1 MKKIVIQGGNKLKGD
16 VYIEGSKNASLALI
30 AASLLSKDKVIIQN
44 VPKIQDVFDLIEII
58 KDLNVTIDFIS
69 NVLIIDSSNIRYSPL
84 KNPIVKNL
92 RASYYLMGVMLAL
105 FNKCE
110 IYFPG
115 GCNLGNRPIDMHISS
130 FQKLGVETRFKNELY
145 CFELIKPKNTIVKF
159 NKKSVG
165 ATINLLLLAS
175 TYEKVKI
182 KNISIEPEVMQV
194 IEALTL
200 MGVQI
205 KLDNDDCVVYGRKN
219 KHGFMISV
227 IPDRIEA
234 GTYALIGAALAE
246 ELHIRN
252 ININHLQYLLDLF
265 DDINVKYTNTINELV
280 VYKSKNIKGIKIKT
294 NPYPGFPTDLQQPL
308 TALLTIARE
317 DSVIEETIY
326 KDRVAHIY
334 ELNKM
339 NAHIDINGSSFII
352 KGNSKL
358 KGTILVG
365 KDLRGTASLVLAAL
379 VADGKSEILG
389 VKYLDRGY
397 SNLITNLKSLGAH
410 IDIYEMD

>member
-1 MKKIVIQGGNKLKGD
+1 MKKIVIQGGNNLKGD

-30 AASLLSKDKVIIQN
+30 ATSLLSKDKVIIQN

-58 KDLNVTIDFIS
+58 KDLNVTVDFIS

-92 RASYYLMGVMLAL
+92 RASYYLMGVMLSL

-130 FQKLGVETRFKNELY
+130 FQKLGVETRFENELY
-145 CFELIKPKNTIVKF
+145 CFELIKPKNTTVKF

-165 ATINLLLLAS
+165 ATINSLLLAS

-252 ININHLQYLLDLF
+252 ININHLQYLLELF
-265 DDINVKYTNTINELV
+265 DNINVKYINTTNELIV
-280 VYKSKNIKGIKIKT
+280 FGSNNIKGIEIKT
-294 NPYPGFPTDLQQPL
+294 GPYPGFPTDLQQPL
-308 TALLTIARE
+308 TALLTKAKTK
-317 DSVIEETIY
+317 SVIEETIY
-326 KDRVAHIY
+326 KDRIAHIK

-339 NAHIDINGSSFII
+339 GAKIESKEGKFYI
-352 KGNSKL
+352 KENTNL
-358 KGTILVG
+358 HGTIIEG
-365 KDLRGTASLVLAAL
+365 KDLRGTASLVLASLMAE
-379 VADGKSEILG
+379 GESEILG
-389 VKYLDRGY
+389 LSYLERGY
-397 SNLITNLKSLGAH
+397 SNLINNLKSIGAN
-410 IDIYEMD
+410 IDVYEMD

>member
-1 MKKIVIQGGNKLKGD
+1 MKKIVIQGRNNLKGD
-16 VYIEGSKNASLALI
+16 VYIEGSKIASLALI

-58 KDLNVTIDFIS
+58 KDLDVKVDFIS
-69 NVLIIDSSNIRYSPL
+69 NVLIIDSSNIKYCPL

-92 RASYYLMGVMLAL
+92 RASYYLMGVMLSL

-130 FQKLGVETRFKNELY
+130 FQKLGVESG
-145 CFELIKPKNTIVKF
+145 FENGFYSLKLIEPKNSIVKF

-165 ATINLLLLAS
+165 ATINTLLLAS

-200 MGVQI
+200 MGVEI
-205 KLDNDDCVVYGRKN
+205 KLDNDDCIVYGRKN

-246 ELHIRN
+246 ELHIHN
-252 ININHLQYLLDLF
+252 INIDHLQYLLELF
-265 DDINVKYTNTINELV
+265 DNINVKYTNTINELV

-308 TALLTIARE
+308 TTLLTIAKE

-339 NAHIDINGSSFII
+339 NAHIDIFGSSFII

-358 KGTILVG
+358 KGSILIG
-365 KDLRGTASLVLAAL
+365 KDLRGTASLVFAAL
-379 VADGKSEILG
+379 MAEGKSEIVG
-389 VKYLDRGY
+389 VKYLERGY
-397 SNLITNLKSLGAH
+397 SNLITNLKSLGAN

>member
-58 KDLNVTIDFIS
+58 KDLNVTVDFIS

-145 CFELIKPKNTIVKF
+145 CFELIKPKNTIVTF

-165 ATINLLLLAS
+165 ATINTLLLAS

-252 ININHLQYLLDLF
+252 ININHLQYLLELF
-265 DDINVKYTNTINELV
+265 DNINVKYTNTINELV
-280 VYKSKNIKGIKIKT
+280 VYKSNNIKGIKIKT

-308 TALLTIARE
+308 TTLLTIAKE

-339 NAHIDINGSSFII
+339 NAHIDINGSSFVV

-358 KGTILVG
+358 KGSILVG

-379 VADGKSEILG
+379 IADGKSEILG

>member
-1 MKKIVIQGGNKLKGD
+1 MKKIVIQGGNNLKGD

-58 KDLNVTIDFIS
+58 KDLNVTVDFIS
-69 NVLIIDSSNIRYSPL
+69 SVLIIDSSNIRYSPL

-130 FQKLGVETRFKNELY
+130 FQKLGVETRFENELY
-145 CFELIKPKNTIVKF
+145 CFELIKPKNTTVKF

-165 ATINLLLLAS
+165 ATINSLLLAS

-205 KLDNDDCVVYGRKN
+205 KLDNDECVVYGRKN

-265 DDINVKYTNTINELV
+265 NNINVKYTNTTNELV

-308 TALLTIARE
+308 TALLTIAKE